1 MHAAFATRPGSSS
14 VSSEKVT
21 LHRGLQGVYFDR
33 TETTFIDG
41 KKGILEYRGFS
52 IHDLAEKSTFEETSY
67 LLLYGALPT
76 RAELDDFDGQLKAA
90 RPIPGDVVDI
100 IRKVRD
106 SHPMDVLRTAVSA
119 LSATDPDV
127 GDNSPEATFRK
138 GIRLTSQVPTIVMA
152 HNAIRNEKEIVEPD
166 PGLSH
171 AANFLYMLNGE
182 RPNDDTAGLLDRDF
196 ILHADHGSNASAFT
210 ARVVAATGADLHSA
224 VTAGVAALSGPFH
237 GGAAEN
243 VMTMAEEIGSP
254 ENAAAYVKELLS
266 TRRRVMGFGHRVY
279 RAEDPRAR
287 HLRSGVRRLSHEMGE
302 PKWYDILEAVIAAM
316 KPYARRGIHV
326 NVDFFAGAMY
336 HLIGIPNDLF
346 VPIFAVGRVPGWTIQ
361 VVEQYRHNILIRPLL
376 LFAGEREREYV
387 PIDNR

>member
-1 MHAAFATRPGSSS
+1 M
-14 VSSEKVT
+14 SSEKVT

-41 KKGILEYRGFS
+41 RKGILEYRGYS

-67 LLLYGALPT
+67 LLLYGSLPT
-76 RAELDDFDGQLKAA
+76 RAELSAFDSKLKAA

-100 IRKVRD
+100 IRKVQD
-106 SHPMDVLRTAVSA
+106 SHPMDVLRTGVSA
-119 LSATDPDV
+119 LAATDPDI
-127 GDNSPEATFRK
+127 GDNSAEATFRK
-138 GIRLTSQVPTIVMA
+138 GVRLTSQVPTIVMA
-152 HNAIRNEKEIVEPD
+152 HNAIRNGREIVDPD

-182 RPNDDTAGLLDRDF
+182 KPNDDTAELLDRDF

-210 ARVVAATGADLHSA
+210 ARVVAGTGADLHSA

-243 VMTMAEEIGSP
+243 VMTMTEEIGSP

-302 PKWYDILEAVIAAM
+302 PKWYDILEAVIEAM
-316 KPYARRGIHV
+316 KTVRPPRDPRERRLLRRG
-326 NVDFFAGAMY
+326 D
-336 HLIGIPNDLF
+336 
-346 VPIFAVGRVPGWTIQ
+346 VPPD
-361 VVEQYRHNILIRPLL
+361 RHSERPLRTDICSRPSAWL
-376 LFAGEREREYV
+376 DHPGRRAISPQHPYSSAAAICRRTGARIRTDRRPLKPKRLKDA
-387 PIDNR
+387 

>member
-1 MHAAFATRPGSSS
+1 MTS
-14 VSSEKVT
+14 KDIK

-41 KKGILEYRGFS
+41 RKGVLEYRGYS
-52 IHDLAEKSTFEETSY
+52 IHDLAEKSTFEETAY
-67 LLLYGALPT
+67 LLLYGSLPT
-76 RAELDDFDGQLKAA
+76 RAELADFDSQLKAS
-90 RPIPGDVVDI
+90 RVIPGQVIDS
-100 IRKVRD
+100 IRIVKD

-127 GDNSPEATFRK
+127 GDNSVEATYRK
-138 GIRLTSQVPTIVMA
+138 GVRLTSQVPAIVMA
-152 HNAIRNEKEIVEPD
+152 HNAIRNGREIVEPD
-166 PGLSH
+166 PALSH

-182 RPNDDTAGLLDRDF
+182 LPTADTAQLLDRDF

-243 VMTMAEEIGSP
+243 VMTMAEEIGAP
-254 ENAAAYVKELLS
+254 ENAAGYVKGLLS
-266 TRRRVMGFGHRVY
+266 NRERVMGFGHRVY

-287 HLRSGVRRLSHEMGE
+287 HLRSGVQRLSHEMGE
-302 PKWYDILEAVIAAM
+302 PKWYDILEAVIKAM

-326 NVDFFAGAMY
+326 NVDFFRGSDLPPHRHPERPVCPDICRGPRAWLDHPGSRAVSPQHPYSPAAAICRRTGARI
-336 HLIGIPNDLF
+336 HTN
-346 VPIFAVGRVPGWTIQ
+346 R
-361 VVEQYRHNILIRPLL
+361 RPL
-376 LFAGEREREYV
+376 R
-387 PIDNR
+387 P

>member
-1 MHAAFATRPGSSS
+1 M
-14 VSSEKVT
+14 SSEKVT

-41 KKGILEYRGFS
+41 RKGILEYRGYS

-67 LLLYGALPT
+67 LLLYGSLPT
-76 RAELDDFDGQLKAA
+76 RAELADFDSELKAA

-100 IRKVRD
+100 IRKVQD
-106 SHPMDVLRTAVSA
+106 SHPMDVLRTGVSA
-119 LSATDPDV
+119 LAANDPDI
-127 GDNSPEATFRK
+127 GDNSAEATFRK

-152 HNAIRNEKEIVEPD
+152 HNAIRNGREIVAPD

-182 RPNDDTAGLLDRDF
+182 KPNEDTAELLDRDF

-210 ARVVAATGADLHSA
+210 ARVVAGTGADLHSA

-243 VMTMAEEIGSP
+243 VMTMTEEIGSP
-254 ENAAAYVKELLS
+254 DNAAAYVKELLS

-387 PIDNR
+387 PIDDR